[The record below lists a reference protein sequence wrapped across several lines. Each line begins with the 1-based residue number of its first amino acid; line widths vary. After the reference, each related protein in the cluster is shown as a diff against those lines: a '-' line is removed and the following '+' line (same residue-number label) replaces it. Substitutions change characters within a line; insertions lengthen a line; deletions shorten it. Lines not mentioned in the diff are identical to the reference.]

1 MKQAV
6 CYLQNIPPEHCF
18 HIAQVWFLI
27 LDDCKFFNSDRPFM
41 SIVDLSS
48 FGCVMC

>member
-18 HIAQVWFLI
+18 HIAQVWLLI
-27 LDDCKFFNSDRPFM
+27 LDDCTLAKVRRIRCANRFSTGG
-41 SIVDLSS
+41 LL
-48 FGCVMC
+48 C